1 MKPSFF
7 LFTTAMLLGT
17 LSYSQAKTASAGAAA
32 PAARARDL
40 NGLPQ
45 PAIGD
50 IAPDF
55 LQYDA
60 NGKPVHLSD
69 FKGKWVLLDFWGPFC
84 VPCRKQNPHLG
95 QMYEKYKDKNFT
107 ILSVSINY
115 GSVTR
120 KQWLDAIAH
129 DKMVWPNVTDPENLD
144 TKDLKKNNE
153 ARMKFGV
160 AGLPRNFLVD
170 PSGKIVA
177 MDLQGDPLEQ
187 KLREVLR

>member
-7 LFTTAMLLGT
+7 IFMTAMLLST
-17 LSYSQAKTASAGAAA
+17 LSYSQAKTAPAGASA
-32 PAARARDL
+32 PAGRPREGY
-40 NGLPQ
+40 GLPQ

-50 IAPDF
+50 MAPDF
-55 LQYDA
+55 LQYDT
-60 NGKPVHLSD
+60 NGKPVRLSD

-107 ILSVSINY
+107 ILSVSVNY
-115 GSVTR
+115 GAVTR
-120 KQWLDAIAH
+120 QQWLDAIAH

-144 TKDLKKNNE
+144 TKKLTKNNM
-153 ARMKFGV
+153 ARVKFGV
-160 AGLPRNFLVD
+160 AGLPRNFLID

-177 MDLQGDPLEQ
+177 MDLQGDPLEE
-187 KLREVLR
+187 KLREVVR